1 MRVPG
6 EIQIHLLSTGTVQLA
21 VANDEASNMMT
32 GFTTVNSN

>member
-6 EIQIHLLSTGTVQLA
+6 EIQFHLLISGTVQLA
-21 VANDEASNMMT
+21 VANDEARNMMT